1 MVIALGLHR
10 WLKMNSVAAIGS
22 RETIVYWPGID
33 GHCYRRIR
41 WLAYAC
47 GIGTDIAAAEDSPII
62 DLAHSCTT
70 DRAGGQV
77 N

>member
-1 MVIALGLHR
+1 
-10 WLKMNSVAAIGS
+10 MNSVAAIGFH
-22 RETIVYWPGID
+22 ETTGHWLGINVR
-33 GHCYRRIR
+33 CYRRIC

-47 GIGTDIAAAEDSPII
+47 GIGTVIAAAECSPIGPAERSPII
-62 DLAHSCTT
+62 DLAHSRTT